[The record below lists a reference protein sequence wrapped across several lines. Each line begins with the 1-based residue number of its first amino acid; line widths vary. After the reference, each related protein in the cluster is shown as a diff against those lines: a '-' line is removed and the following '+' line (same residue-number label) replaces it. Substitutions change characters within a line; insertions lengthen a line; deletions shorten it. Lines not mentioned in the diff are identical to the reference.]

1 VSELAELQ
9 EHLKGARQ
17 MIKASQRTLRG
28 TLQYLAD
35 LEERLGALENA
46 KPEEAQRYGRGSY
59 STREEARAGRS

>member
-46 KPEEAQRYGRGSY
+46 QPEEAKRNGRGSY

>member
-35 LEERLGALENA
+35 LEERLEALET
-46 KPEEAQRYGRGSY
+46 AQPDGGIANGRGSH

>member
-35 LEERLGALENA
+35 LEERVSVLVNA
-46 KPEEAQRYGRGSY
+46 QPEEAERNGTRSHY
-59 STREEARAGRS
+59 SREEARAGRS